1 MINRRGGPNGS
12 SPFATSRLKDAR
24 GELAGSR
31 GSDCEVALRASVKSS
46 TLRAKNPTWSRELA
60 SGWTPARKIEP
71 KLGLNPTNQRTDIG
85 SESHLNHFDITIGIH
100 AVLPQQLHK
109 KRCTRRWHQ
118 AGNHVLALQIFDAA
132 KRNVGCCNNPNS
144 CSVYNIRNDVHR
156 GSFCSSDRSPLRTMQ
171 GRARRWTGRIE
182 WQRIGRCASRLMDS
196 MLR

>member
-118 AGNHVLALQIFDAA
+118 AGNHVWPFKSLTLLKETSGVVTIQTAAPFTTFAMMFTGAPFAAAIAVHSGPCREERGAGQDELNGDVSDA
-132 KRNVGCCNNPNS
+132 VP
-144 CSVYNIRNDVHR
+144 
-156 GSFCSSDRSPLRTMQ
+156 
-171 GRARRWTGRIE
+171 RA
-182 WQRIGRCASRLMDS
+182 
-196 MLR
+196 